1 MLEQID
7 AMKKKMANTIATKRQ
22 NTSSLTTNPLK

>member
-1 MLEQID
+1 MLEKID
-7 AMKKKMANTIATKRQ
+7 EMKKMANTIATKRQ